1 MIMDKF
7 DKFFK
12 GASENMYH
20 RIVNTYVD
28 YLTDYG
34 HHCLYTNEYSIV
46 MSNECRT
53 DFKENLKLKES
64 IVTYFE
70 KFIDKTDIKEIITY
84 DYDYIKNN
92 SFKDGKNLLFRV
104 NNDYSINITLLN
116 KIKGMI
122 GCSKVNFIIKNNS
135 YHPIIEIVGRDM
147 QVGYLLPMK
156 VY

>member
-1 MIMDKF
+1 MDKF

-12 GASENMYH
+12 GASKNMYH

-28 YLTDYG
+28 YSNSNYF
-34 HHCLYTNEYSIV
+34 LYTNAYSV
-46 MSNECRT
+46 VLSNECRT
-53 DFKENLKLKES
+53 DFKENLNLKDT
-64 IVTYFE
+64 IVTFFE
-70 KFIDKTDIKEIITY
+70 GCIDKTDIKEIITY
-84 DYDYIKNN
+84 DYDYLKNN

-122 GCSKVNFIIKNNS
+122 GCIKVNFIVKNN
-135 YHPIIEIVGRDM
+135 YHPIIEVIGRDM

>member
-1 MIMDKF
+1 MDKF

-12 GASENMYH
+12 GASKNMYT

-34 HHCLYTNEYSIV
+34 HHYLYTNGYSV
-46 MSNECRT
+46 VLSNECRT
-53 DFKENLKLKES
+53 DFKENLNLKES
-64 IVTYFE
+64 IVTLFE
-70 KFIDKTDIKEIITY
+70 GFIDTTDIKDIITY
-84 DYDYIKNN
+84 DYDYLKKNG
-92 SFKDGKNLLFRV
+92 FKDGKNLVFRV

-122 GCSKVNFIIKNNS
+122 GCSKVNFIVKNNS
-135 YHPIIEIVGRDM
+135 PIIEVIGRDI

>member
-1 MIMDKF
+1 MDKF

-12 GASENMYH
+12 GASKNTYP
-20 RIVNTYVD
+20 RILNTYVD
-28 YLTDYG
+28 YSNKNY
-34 HHCLYTNEYSIV
+34 LYTNAYSIV
-46 MSNECRT
+46 LSNECRT
-53 DFKENLKLKES
+53 DFKENLNLKES
-64 IVTYFE
+64 IVTLFE
-70 KFIDKTDIKEIITY
+70 GFIDKTDIKEIITY
-84 DYDYIKNN
+84 DYDYLKNN

-122 GCSKVNFIIKNNS
+122 GCSKVNFIVKNNS
-135 YHPIIEIVGRDM
+135 PIIEVIGRDM

>member
-1 MIMDKF
+1 MDKF

-12 GASENMYH
+12 GASKNLYS

-28 YLTDYG
+28 YSNKYY
-34 HHCLYTNEYSIV
+34 LYTNAYSV
-46 MSNECRT
+46 VLSNECRT
-53 DFKENLKLKES
+53 DFKENLNLKER
-64 IVTYFE
+64 IVTLFE
-70 KFIDKTDIKEIITY
+70 GFIDKTDIKEIITY
-84 DYDYIKNN
+84 DYDYLKNN
-92 SFKDGKNLLFRV
+92 SFKHGKNLLFRV

-122 GCSKVNFIIKNNS
+122 GCSKVNFIVKNNS
-135 YHPIIEIVGRDM
+135 NQPIIEVVGRDM

>member
-1 MIMDKF
+1 MDKF

-12 GASENMYH
+12 GASKNMYT

-28 YLTDYG
+28 YSNKNGNYF
-34 HHCLYTNEYSIV
+34 LYTNGYSV
-46 MSNECRT
+46 VLSNECRT
-53 DFKENLKLKES
+53 DFKENLNLKES
-64 IVTYFE
+64 IIKIFE
-70 KFIDKTDIKEIITY
+70 GFVDKTDIKEIITY
-84 DYDYIKNN
+84 DYDYLKNN
-92 SFKDGKNLLFRV
+92 GFKDGKNQVFRV

-122 GCSKVNFIIKNNS
+122 GCSKVNFIVKNNS
-135 YHPIIEIVGRDM
+135 PIIEVIGRDM